1 MSLNGKR
8 ILVPVN
14 GSPASEAGFLW
25 VCGLLQRVQAELH
38 AIYITEL
45 PLEFEMTTEFVMQD
59 HRGEGVLE
67 RIERL
72 AAEHRC
78 HVRAQLLQ
86 ARHAGPAIVQ
96 EALDR
101 RMDLIVLG
109 IPHQKGIGLPAVNS
123 TASFVL
129 GNAPC
134 EVVCYREPVPN
145 AVLS

>member
-8 ILVPVN
+8 VLIPVN

-25 VCGLLQRVQAELH
+25 VCGLMQRVQAELH
-38 AIYITEL
+38 PIYITEL
-45 PLEFEMTTEFVMQD
+45 PLEFDMTTEFVMQD
-59 HRGEGVLE
+59 HHGEEVLA

-72 AAEHRC
+72 AAERKC

-96 EALDR
+96 EAQER

-129 GNAPC
+129 FNAPC
-134 EVVCYREPVPN
+134 EVVCYREPVPGS
-145 AVLS
+145 ALS

>member
-14 GSPASEAGFLW
+14 GSPASEASFLW
-25 VCGLLQRVQAELH
+25 VCGLLHRAQSDLH
-38 AIYITEL
+38 AVYITEL
-45 PLEFEMTTEFVMQD
+45 PLEFDMTTEFVMQD
-59 HRGEGVLE
+59 HQGEGVLA
-67 RIERL
+67 RIERM

-109 IPHQKGIGLPAVNS
+109 IPRQRGVGLPAVNS
-123 TASFVL
+123 TASYVL
-129 GNAPC
+129 ANAPC
-134 EVVCYREPVPN
+134 EVVCYREAVPS